1 MRKHNYLIGYKDGKN
16 GIFDNEYFF
25 IELLTLSQAKQK
37 LKIFSDNPNLKI
49 YKLVEVK
56 NDKT

>member
-1 MRKHNYLIGYKDGKN
+1 MRKHNYLIGYKDEKN
-16 GIFDNEYFF
+16 GTFDNEYFF

-37 LKIFSDNPNLKI
+37 IIFSDNPNLKI
-49 YKLVEVK
+49 YKLVEVR